1 MDKEPKGTISIRL
14 PLEDIRELERIA
26 KQDDRTRSYIACK
39 AIIEYLE
46 AHREAETRAQ
56 NR

>member
-46 AHREAETRAQ
+46 AHREADTRAQ